1 MAVPANLDPPV
12 DPTRDHV
19 RGADGA
25 RVSLVE
31 YGDFECPYCGAA
43 YAVLK
48 QLERRLGGR
57 LRLVFRHFPL
67 THVHPHA
74 PAAAEAAEAAGEQ
87 GRFWE
92 MHDRLFEHQRQLEH
106 ADLLRYAQEIGLDA
120 ERVAAALERRSGRE
134 RVEADVASGV
144 RSGVEGTPAL
154 YIDGVRYDGFY
165 DVESLEEAVE
175 GRR

>member
-1 MAVPANLDPPV
+1 VPANLDPPV

-74 PAAAEAAEAAGEQ
+74 LAAAEAAEAAGEQ
-87 GRFWE
+87 GRFWD

-106 ADLLRYAQEIGLDA
+106 ADLLRLRPGD
-120 ERVAAALERRSGRE
+120 RSRRGALRRGTRARSGRE